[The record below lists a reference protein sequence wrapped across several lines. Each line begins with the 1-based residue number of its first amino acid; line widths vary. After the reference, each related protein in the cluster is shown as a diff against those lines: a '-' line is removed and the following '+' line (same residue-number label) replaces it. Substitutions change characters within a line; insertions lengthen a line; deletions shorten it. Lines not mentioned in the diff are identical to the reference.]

1 LGLFAVGG
9 QAFLARMS
17 TPDVL
22 VFFTDQQRWDTTGLH
37 GNPLGLTPHFDR
49 LARAGTH
56 LATTL
61 TCQPVCGPARSCLQ
75 TGQYATSTGV
85 VHNGIPLRPDAV
97 TLAKLFGAA
106 GYETSYVGKWHL
118 AGPGPHG
125 PVPPERRGGYERW
138 LAAEVLEMTSD
149 SYRTVLYDEHGREV
163 FLPGYRVDAM
173 TDAVIRQLA
182 EPRTRP
188 RFTFVSY
195 LEPHHQN
202 HLDDYPPPDG
212 YRVPHTGR
220 WTPPD
225 LAALGGSSAQHLGG
239 YYGMVRRLD
248 EALGRI
254 TDALKSLGR
263 LENTVILFI
272 SDHGCHFKTRNNEYK
287 RSWHES
293 SARVPCFL
301 HGGPFLGGG
310 EISRPVSLVDLPP
323 TLLEAC
329 GLGVPSSMEGHS
341 LLPLVRRQPDLR
353 PREVFIQISESM
365 DGRAIRTGRW
375 KFGVVAEKGAD
386 GGVPVYREA
395 ELYDLDHDAY
405 ELKNLIGFA
414 SHRELAAHLRE
425 RLAAWIQQVEGVR
438 PVLLEAPGPY
448 VNSQRVVTPA
458 EVLA

>member
-1 LGLFAVGG
+1 MEAL
-9 QAFLARMS
+9 
-17 TPDVL
+17 DVL
-22 VFFTDQQRWDTTGLH
+22 VFFTDQQRWDTTGMH

-56 LATTL
+56 LATTI

-85 VHNGIPLRPDAV
+85 VRNGIPLRADAV
-97 TLAKLFGAA
+97 TLAKVFGAA
-106 GYETSYVGKWHL
+106 GYETSYFGKWHL
-118 AGPGPHG
+118 AGEGPHG
-125 PVPPERRGGYERW
+125 PVPPEKRGGYERW

-149 SYRTVLYDEHGREV
+149 AYRTVLYDEQGKEV

-173 TDAVIRQLA
+173 TDAVIRRLA

-212 YRVPHTGR
+212 YRVPFTGR

-225 LAALGGSSAQHLGG
+225 LAALGGTSAQHLGG

-263 LENTVILFI
+263 LQNTVLLFI

-293 SARVPCFL
+293 SVRVPAFL
-301 HGGPFLGGG
+301 YGGPFMGGG
-310 EISRPVSLVDLPP
+310 EITRPVSLVDLPP
-323 TLLEAC
+323 TLIDAC
-329 GLGVPSSMEGHS
+329 GLTVPATMEGHS
-341 LLPLVRRQPDLR
+341 LLPLVRREPDER
-353 PREVFIQISESM
+353 PREAFMQISESM
-365 DGRAIRTGRW
+365 DGRALRTEKW
-375 KFGVVAEKGAD
+375 KFGVVAEPGPD
-386 GGVPVYREA
+386 GVGRVYREA
-395 ELYDLDHDAY
+395 ELYDLEHDSY
-405 ELKNLIGFA
+405 ELTNLIDQA
-414 SHRELAAHLRE
+414 SHREVAAHLRM
-425 RLAAWIQQVEGVR
+425 RLGDWMRRVENIEPRIVTHD
-438 PVLLEAPGPY
+438 GPFLR
-448 VNSQRVVTPA
+448 NQRFVASA
-458 EVLA
+458 EIHR